1 MIRFYQ
7 ATHSFYCGVDCTPGP
22 CMFASRSANSSD
34 FRNCRVGPA
43 QTPIGS
49 PVFSDSRLGREI
61 TSAEPSIDVW
71 RVAPGQSATS
81 ADVEKLVAVKRP

>member
-1 MIRFYQ
+1 
-7 ATHSFYCGVDCTPGP
+7 
-22 CMFASRSANSSD
+22 MFASRSANASD
-34 FRNCRVGPA
+34 CRNGRVGPA

-61 TSAEPSIDVW
+61 TSAEHSIDVW
-71 RVAPGQSATS
+71 CVAPGQSATS